1 MFILLYTLAYFN
13 ISGGHS
19 PLLNQIYAP
28 MTQKSR
34 EIYKKE
40 KMDFERGI
48 EIDLVRNLTYK
59 LLVWWRDFVT

>member
-1 MFILLYTLAYFN
+1 
-13 ISGGHS
+13 
-19 PLLNQIYAP
+19 